1 MPSLTR
7 NLGFF
12 MMTWSVFPSPQAKLN
27 CDPLIPGSSHMM
39 KEVIQKR
46 RNKTSVNPWRW
57 LVSAFTKLTEITN
70 FFGISTTVFDNFWME
85 ASHWEKKLRVTGL
98 FMRYAFLYWSTVS
111 RLRPQGCCCRSQTCL
126 CVELLVDRQL
136 GKHSDR
142 PESLFF
148 PTRDTWD
155 TRFNLQ
161 CVRLTMSTWF
171 KFAEMLP
178 SVWLL
183 CYLSRPLLA
192 WLKLARAVWTEWI
205 WMCVQFLTIPRIDLF
220 KPYAGFTC
228 ICPAALVFNQC
239 AGCLRMVVIFIFK
252 WLGFETYITDVS
264 NMLFI
269 LICEHNT
276 HCLDNFENFMQLN
289 GF

>member
-1 MPSLTR
+1 MPVGACNILPESFTLRFGPHDKKSHLVDASLHL
-7 NLGFF
+7 NGF
-12 MMTWSVFPSPQAKLN
+12 SVLVH
-27 CDPLIPGSSHMM
+27 DEGSHPKM
-39 KEVIQKR
+39 KEQNFRI
-46 RNKTSVNPWRW
+46 TE
-57 LVSAFTKLTEITN
+57 LTEITN

-85 ASHWEKKLRVTGL
+85 ASHWGKKLRGTGL
-98 FMRYAFLYWSTVS
+98 FMRYAFLSWSTVS
-111 RLRPQGCCCRSQTCL
+111 RLQPQGCCCRSQTCL

-161 CVRLTMSTWF
+161 RVRLKMSTWF

-192 WLKLARAVWTEWI
+192 WLKLARAVWTEWM
-205 WMCVQFLTIPRIDLF
+205 WMCLQFLTIPRIDLF
-220 KPYAGFTC
+220 KPHAGFTC
-228 ICPAALVFNQC
+228 IFPAALVFNQC
-239 AGCLRMVVIFIFK
+239 DGCLRMVVIFIFK

-264 NMLFI
+264 NMLSI
-269 LICEHNT
+269 LIREHNN
-276 HCLDNFENFMQLN
+276 HSLDNFENFIAA
-289 GF
+289 